1 MPIQHLDG
9 VRRVSRRRLL
19 QFLAASPLML
29 HNGRLGDG
37 VAYSQA
43 NISRRLGSATTGNDG
58 GVITDIEDALD
69 VFDFEAVA
77 QRTLPPAH
85 FGYLTTGTDDDAT
98 VRANREAFNRYQL
111 RVRRLVGVP
120 TIDMS
125 VSIFGVKYETP
136 IVLAP
141 VGSQRAFHAG
151 GELAS
156 ARAARARKHLQL
168 LSTVSSTAVEAVN
181 EARGEPVWFQL
192 YPTDQWTVTRAVV
205 ARVQAAGCPV
215 LVLTLDNLPSNRETV
230 ARLARKDTRPCQA
243 CHTVTGRRASLT
255 RPIFS
260 GLDVSQATRV
270 SPLDWNWDS
279 VDRLRG
285 LTTMKILLKGVVTG
299 DDAELALARGVD
311 GIIVSNHG
319 GRAENSGRGTIECL
333 REVVEA
339 VGGRIPVLVDGG
351 FRRGTDIF
359 KALALGATAV
369 CIGRPYIWGLAAFG
383 QPGVEKVLEILRLEL
398 EIVMRQAGTASRA
411 RVDGNYVIDRGRW

>member
-1 MPIQHLDG
+1 MPAQHLDA

-19 QFLAASPLML
+19 QFLAASPLAL
-29 HNGRLGDG
+29 NGGRLNDVLAHFQSNVGPQP
-37 VAYSQA
+37 ARAASQ
-43 NISRRLGSATTGNDG
+43 NDG
-58 GVITDIEDALD
+58 SVITAIDDALD

-77 QRTLPPAH
+77 RRTLPPGH

-98 VRANREAFNRYQL
+98 VRANREAFSRYQL
-111 RVRRLVGVP
+111 RVRRLVSVP
-120 TIDMS
+120 AIDMS
-125 VSIFGVKYETP
+125 VSLFGVKYETP

-141 VGSQRAFHAG
+141 VGSQRAFHSD

-192 YPTDQWTVTRAVV
+192 YATDQWTVTRAVV

-215 LVLTLDNLPSNRETV
+215 LVLTVDNMPNNRVT
-230 ARLARKDTRPCQA
+230 LARMARQDTRPCQA
-243 CHTVTGRRASLT
+243 CHTVVGPRANLT

-260 GLDVSQATRV
+260 GLDVSQATRLN
-270 SPLDWNWDS
+270 PLDWNWDF
-279 VDRLRG
+279 VDRLRD
-285 LTTMKILLKGVVTG
+285 LTPMKIVLKGIVTA
-299 DDAELALARGVD
+299 DDAKLALARGAD
-311 GIIVSNHG
+311 GIVVSNHG
-319 GRAENSGRGTIECL
+319 GRTENSGRGTIECL

-339 VGGRIPVLVDGG
+339 VNGKIPVLVDGG
-351 FRRGTDIF
+351 FRRGTDMF

-369 CIGRPYIWGLAAFG
+369 CVGRPYIWGLAAFG
-383 QPGVEKVLEILRLEL
+383 QPGVEKVLEILRREL
-398 EIVMRQAGTASRA
+398 EMVMRQAGTASLG